1 MLEAMD
7 SGHAQDP
14 LLDQVVADRYHVRM
28 QLGVGA
34 MGSVY
39 LAEHTMMGNAVA
51 LKVLHPDQ
59 SKSNESVARF
69 QREAQTA
76 STINHPNICAATDFG
91 RLDNGAFFMVME
103 YLEGLTLRQVIRKNA
118 PLSPTRAIHITR
130 QLASALG
137 AAHQKGVIHRDIKP
151 ANVMLVERAGD
162 RDFVK
167 LTDFGL
173 AGLSESHG
181 DADEQVRLTI
191 AGVVYGTPA
200 YISPEQASAES
211 AIDGRADLYGLGC
224 ILFEMLTGRLPFMG
238 GNVTQMLTAH
248 LTQEPP
254 KASEFNLTH
263 YIPPELDAIIVKLM
277 AKRAEDRFARAED
290 LILALDALDLDETPE
305 VTRITNQTQPPPI
318 DRDAS
323 VNSPHEEQLATT
335 PVHKEPSLGE
345 KLATLPLPAK
355 IALGAIPVLLLL
367 ILILIGVGVASY
379 SEKVEP
385 PPVPTD
391 PEDLADYQVEQTT
404 AKLAKERDKFVR
416 RTDAM
421 RPVLEH
427 MASGEH
433 TEALAK
439 LGKLGEKPRKSPHYH
454 YYLGIAYSAEDKD
467 VESLDAYA
475 EAITLEP
482 RYAMDKRLIESALDA
497 LSSKDDEVEARA
509 KKLLTGPLLETTSI
523 PLARMAY
530 DPGSNRG
537 RKRARALLEETG
549 KFDTLPPWRQDAIKL
564 RLDVGCKPRGEAVER
579 LGDAETP
586 RALGPL
592 REYARKP
599 KRGCGRRD
607 REDCYGCIRDEISEA
622 IDKLEAR
629 FPDAI
634 EADMSA
640 DMDPDMME
648 PREDS
653 D

>member
-14 LLDQVVADRYHVRM
+14 LLDQIVADRYHVRM

-51 LKVLHPDQ
+51 LKILHPDQ

-91 RLDNGAFFMVME
+91 RLSNGAFFMVME
-103 YLEGLTLRQVIRKNA
+103 YLEGLTLRQVIRQHS
-118 PLSPTRAIHITR
+118 PLPPARAIHITK

-162 RDFVK
+162 KDFVK

-173 AGLSESHG
+173 AGLSENHEN
-181 DADEQVRLTI
+181 DDEQVRLTM

-211 AIDGRADLYGLGC
+211 VIDGRADLYGLGC

-263 YIPPELDAIIVKLM
+263 YIPPELDNIIIKLM
-277 AKRAEDRFARAED
+277 AKKADNRFARAED
-290 LILALDALDLDETPE
+290 LILALDSLDLNSTPE
-305 VTRITNQTQPPPI
+305 VTRITNKEQPPPI
-318 DRDAS
+318 DRSAMDNAA
-323 VNSPHEEQLATT
+323 PGTELATT
-335 PVHKEPSLGE
+335 PVGASQTTGE
-345 KLATLPLPAK
+345 KLAALPLTAK
-355 IALGAIPVLLLL
+355 IALGAIPVVFLLLVV
-367 ILILIGVGVASY
+367 LIGVGIASY
-379 SEKVEP
+379 SGEEDTP
-385 PPVPTD
+385 PAPTD
-391 PEDLADYQVEQTT
+391 PEDLADFQIEQTST
-404 AKLAKERDKFVR
+404 QLAEERDKFVR
-416 RTDAM
+416 RADAM

-433 TEALAK
+433 AEALAK
-439 LGKLGEKPRKSPHYH
+439 LGKVGEKPRKSPHYH
-454 YYLGIAYSAEDKD
+454 YYLGIAYAAEDRD
-467 VESLDAYA
+467 IESLDAYTK
-475 EAITLEP
+475 AIELEP
-482 RYAMDKRLIESALDA
+482 RYARDKRLIENALDA
-497 LSSKDDEVEARA
+497 LSDKDDAVKERA
-509 KKLLTGPLLETTSI
+509 QTLLKGPLLETTPI

-549 KFDTLPPWRQDAIKL
+549 KFDALPEWRKDAIKL

-579 LGDAETP
+579 LGDAQTP

-607 REDCYGCIRDEISEA
+607 REDCYGCIRDELSEA
-622 IDKLEAR
+622 IIKLEAR
-629 FPDAI
+629 FPDAV
-634 EADMSA
+634 EADMGS
-640 DMDPDMME
+640 DMNPDLIE
-648 PREDS
+648 QQEDG